1 MLYWNMFFEIFWKP
15 FKNENIIYILLLN
28 INVSKYV
35 ALIKKEILL
44 FFTNGTMRCLRTVTL
59 AIFVDMLFH

>member
-1 MLYWNMFFEIFWKP
+1 MFFEIFWKP

-35 ALIKKEILL
+35 AVIKTEILL
-44 FFTNGTMRCLRTVTL
+44 FFASGTMRRLRTVTL

>member
-1 MLYWNMFFEIFWKP
+1 MFFEIFLKP
-15 FKNENIIYILLLN
+15 LKNIYIIYILLLN

-35 ALIKKEILL
+35 AVIKTEILL
-44 FFTNGTMRCLRTVTL
+44 FFTSGTMRGLRTVTL

>member
-1 MLYWNMFFEIFWKP
+1 MFFEIFWKP
-15 FKNENIIYILLLN
+15 FKKENIIYILLLN

-35 ALIKKEILL
+35 AVIKTEILF
-44 FFTNGTMRCLRTVTL
+44 FFTSGTMRGLRTVTF